1 MSIDFLLSREYD
13 RSSYHCLH
21 FAAEAWE
28 HLTGDSR
35 LREVD
40 EHQFKAGRIAALF
53 RGLRRQS
60 GPTVSPSIAL
70 METLSGEDHIG
81 VCIRRR
87 LLHINEG
94 GAQFLLI
101 EALAAQYRNLRF
113 YS

>member
-40 EHQFKAGRIAALF
+40 EHQFKPDRIAALF
-53 RGLRRQS
+53 RGMRRLS

-87 LLHINEG
+87 LLHINAG
-94 GAQFLLI
+94 GAQFLLVD
-101 EALAAQYRNLRF
+101 ALAAQYRNLRF